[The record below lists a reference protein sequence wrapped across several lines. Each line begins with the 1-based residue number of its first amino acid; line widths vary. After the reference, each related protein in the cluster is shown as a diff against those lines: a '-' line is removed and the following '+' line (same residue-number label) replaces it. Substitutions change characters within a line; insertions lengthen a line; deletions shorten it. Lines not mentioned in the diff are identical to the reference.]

1 MKQKRKGRTPR
12 TKAALLPLPAALA
25 RNISI
30 EYHLALAA
38 MRSGNGTHDT
48 MVALMRALYMT
59 YFMLE
64 APVQADD
71 LAFLLDIE
79 AILQKSIEAA
89 AQGQGWFVS
98 DEYLTFIERLLLRLD
113 TLVGGVPSYRYREA
127 WARLDC
133 FVKSSEVS
141 PLPGSRLLHTWQ

>member
-1 MKQKRKGRTPR
+1 
-12 TKAALLPLPAALA
+12 
-25 RNISI
+25 
-30 EYHLALAA
+30 

-113 TLVGGVPSYRYREA
+113 TLVGGVPTYRYREA